1 MNYSLAGVFFPP
13 IQKINQGESIVI
25 YGYGNV
31 GRQYIATLSGMR
43 ICHILFAVDANYDK
57 IEKGWLGVEVKAP
70 KSILSEPEAR
80 ILLAIGSRTVA
91 RQIMGMLKA
100 WGIAEN
106 RIIYEYPEFS
116 PFPMP
121 VAVERKALDN
131 YAERERYCDYFK
143 ELHSLLIT
151 KQCVDGELVRVGGSN
166 DGGYVMSEAALNGGI
181 AYSFGIN
188 DDVAW
193 DSDMV
198 KRGYDIYMYD
208 HTISAL
214 PEECARFHFDR
225 KGISAGSI
233 SVAPLFTLEDLLREN
248 GHSGIQHMV
257 LKMDVEGAEW
267 GFLHSTSSDVLQQF
281 DQIVFELHGLLKLD
295 KQEVILAA
303 LRKIN
308 ATHQLVHIHANNY
321 SNAVSLSGR
330 VMADA
335 IEVTYIRRDVCDFRV
350 WKPIYPLI
358 LDAPCW
364 KYLSD
369 ILLGNWNDSD
379 YFIHGDIE

>member
-31 GRQYIATLSGMR
+31 GRQYIATLSSMR
-43 ICHILFAVDANYDK
+43 ICNILFAVDANYDK

-233 SVAPLFTLEDLLREN
+233 SVAPLFTIEDLLREN

-281 DQIVFELHGLLKLD
+281 DQIVFELHGLLNLD
-295 KQEVILAA
+295 KQEEILTA

-335 IEVTYIRRDVCDFRV
+335 VEVTYLRRDVCDFRA

-364 KYLSD
+364 KYLPD
-369 ILLGNWNDSD
+369 ILLGNWNDSN
-379 YFIHGDIE
+379 YFINGDIE

>member
-1 MNYSLAGVFFPP
+1 
-13 IQKINQGESIVI
+13 
-25 YGYGNV
+25 
-31 GRQYIATLSGMR
+31 
-43 ICHILFAVDANYDK
+43 
-57 IEKGWLGVEVKAP
+57 
-70 KSILSEPEAR
+70 
-80 ILLAIGSRTVA
+80 
-91 RQIMGMLKA
+91 
-100 WGIAEN
+100 
-106 RIIYEYPEFS
+106 
-116 PFPMP
+116 
-121 VAVERKALDN
+121 
-131 YAERERYCDYFK
+131 
-143 ELHSLLIT
+143 
-151 KQCVDGELVRVGGSN
+151 
-166 DGGYVMSEAALNGGI
+166 MSEAALNGGI

-281 DQIVFELHGLLKLD
+281 DQIVFELHGLLNLD
-295 KQEVILAA
+295 KQEEILAA

-321 SNAVSLSGR
+321 ANSVSWGELVVS
-330 VMADA
+330 DA
-335 IEVTYIRRDVCDFRV
+335 IEVSYIRRGICSFFD
-350 WKPIYPLI
+350 WHPIYPLT

-364 KYLSD
+364 KEVSELV
-369 ILLGNWNDSD
+369 LGNWNG
-379 YFIHGDIE
+379 IQCVE

>member
-31 GRQYIATLSGMR
+31 GRQYIAILSGMR

-248 GHSGIQHMV
+248 GHSGIPHMV

-281 DQIVFELHGLLKLD
+281 DQIVFELHGLLNLD
-295 KQEVILAA
+295 KQEEILAA

-321 SNAVSLSGR
+321 ANSVSWGELVVS
-330 VMADA
+330 DA
-335 IEVTYIRRDVCDFRV
+335 IEVSYIRRGICSFFD
-350 WKPIYPLI
+350 WHPIYPLT

-364 KYLSD
+364 KEVSELV
-369 ILLGNWNDSD
+369 LGNWNG
-379 YFIHGDIE
+379 IQCVE